1 MENTLSDRITKLH
14 DYQQAMILIHLL
26 CDLDK
31 NQIEQI
37 KKKVEM
43 YERINKGWRSLY
55 DRHDFITHITG
66 TLIIFLI
73 ILVILQ
79 WKGWEQCRLKN

>member
-1 MENTLSDRITKLH
+1 MESTLSNRITKLH
-14 DYQQAMILIHLL
+14 EYQQSMILIHLL

-43 YERINKGWRSLY
+43 YERINKG
-55 DRHDFITHITG
+55 
-66 TLIIFLI
+66 
-73 ILVILQ
+73 
-79 WKGWEQCRLKN
+79 